1 MKILS
6 IVSTAFRA
14 TLEENDDAA
23 LWLSLALVKE
33 GAELSL
39 LFRGNAVIYTLQRR
53 NPNVVEV
60 PELDLKTAW
69 LPQTQVQTALEL
81 GVACYSVREDMLARG
96 MDPTG
101 VSAGVVCIA
110 EPDVADL
117 VQEHD
122 SLWHW

>member
-23 LWLSLALVKE
+23 LWLSLAVAKE

-39 LFRGNAVIYTLQRR
+39 LFRGNAVIYTMQRR
-53 NPNVVEV
+53 NPTVVEV
-60 PELDLKTAW
+60 PELALKTTW
-69 LPQTQVQTALEL
+69 LPQTQIQTALGL

-96 MDPTG
+96 IDPNS
-101 VSAGVVCIA
+101 VSAGIVCIDEA
-110 EPDVADL
+110 DVADL
-117 VQEHD
+117 LQEHD